1 MVGQLESKWH
11 QKNCSLS
18 IFGSISH
25 DLVYNSFMQKFYPY
39 RHYIITLILFG
50 AVTIV
55 AQAFKHHLEMT
66 NIILIH
72 LLPVIVIAL
81 RGNFLATTVVT
92 TLSIGVLALIYI
104 PPTLSF
110 VVHEVV
116 YIWSFI
122 IFYIV
127 GYTITLQAKKIHAG
141 GIKETLLNTLSH
153 DLKTPLASIM
163 GNASFLVETYPLDLA
178 LRYKALLQ
186 IIESSRQM
194 NRLISTLL
202 DSARL
207 QNSQTPLK
215 KEWCDMED
223 LISIALREFR
233 SDVLHERVECRF
245 SRDLPLFYGDCTLL
259 TRLFVNLIDNA
270 LKYSIDEKPVEIDI
284 KTSSSQWIITF
295 SNQCPT
301 LTSSELKNLFEK
313 FYRIDNTA
321 DISGSGIGLS
331 ICKEIA
337 QAHNGSIRAYNHDNG
352 IRVEVTLPILK
363 HPVSLPMEDE

>member
-1 MVGQLESKWH
+1 M
-11 QKNCSLS
+11 N
-18 IFGSISH
+18 
-25 DLVYNSFMQKFYPY
+25 YFYPY
-39 RHYIITLILFG
+39 RHYLVSFVLFTI
-50 AVTIV
+50 VTIIS
-55 AQAFKHHLEMT
+55 QFFKVELEMT

-81 RGNFLATTVVT
+81 LGNFIATTIVT
-92 TLSIGVLALIYI
+92 TFSVGVLALIYI

-110 VVHEVV
+110 YVNELM

-122 IFYIV
+122 IFFVV
-127 GYTITLQAKKIHAG
+127 GYTITLQAKKIHTS

-163 GNASFLVETYPLDLA
+163 GNATFLVETYPLDLA

-194 NRLISTLL
+194 NRLISSLL

-207 QNSQTPLK
+207 QNSQTPLR

-233 SDVLHERVECRF
+233 SDVLHERVKCRI
-245 SRDLPLFYGDCTLL
+245 SGDLPLFYGDCALL

-270 LKYSIDEKPVEIDI
+270 LKYSVDSKPMEIDI
-284 KTSSSQWIITF
+284 NASSSQWLITF

-331 ICKEIA
+331 ICKEIT
-337 QAHNGSIRAYNHDNG
+337 QAHNGSIRAYNHDDG
-352 IRVEVTLPILK
+352 ITVEVILPILK
-363 HPVSLPMEDE
+363 HPVSLPMEDQ